1 MNFTILAKEL
11 KKGLSFTEKIT
22 GKNLTLTILNN
33 LLIEALPNFLKIS
46 STDLEVGIEWWGH
59 CKTEKEGSIAVPAKF
74 ISQLVGVL
82 PEEKIDIKTKGNN
95 LLIEG
100 KNIKTQIKGF
110 SSEEFPII
118 PKFLK
123 DIYIEMDGKKLKDGL
138 ISVVDMV
145 STSQVKP
152 EISGV
157 YFSFN
162 KGSIKLVA
170 TDSFRLAE
178 KTIKDDFKNLFE
190 KEINFIL
197 PQKTTRE
204 LINIL
209 PEEEGEKIR
218 IYFSESQVMFE
229 TFLPNSTHPEIN
241 LVSRQIDGEYPSYEE
256 IIPKTSKTKIIL
268 NKDEFVKQIKM
279 AGLFGGKTNE
289 VLIKVGE
296 NNIEIKSQDD
306 EIGESE
312 LSMSAITEGDE
323 VKVSF
328 NYRFILDAL
337 TNIKSSEI
345 SFEMQGNDRPA
356 LIKPVGDASYLYVV
370 MPIRI

>member
-22 GKNLTLTILNN
+22 GKNLTLPILNN

-82 PEEKIDIKTKGNN
+82 PEEKIDIKTKGNT

-268 NKDEFVKQIKM
+268 NKDELAKQIKM

>member
-1 MNFTILAKEL
+1 MNFTIIAKEL

-22 GKNLTLTILNN
+22 GKNLTLPILNN

-82 PEEKIDIKTKGNN
+82 PEEKIDIKTKGNT

-110 SSEEFPII
+110 SSDEFPII

-328 NYRFILDAL
+328 NYHFILDAL

>member
-22 GKNLTLTILNN
+22 GKNLTLPILNN
-33 LLIEALPNFLKIS
+33 LSIEALPNFLKIS

-82 PEEKIDIKTKGNN
+82 PEEKIDIKTKGNT